1 MANGPTRFTCAC
13 RWSVAASEAAYP
25 ALEMKNHLVEA
36 HGVADPDLSS
46 IWESWVTATADI
58 PAPHRETTLEST
70 LPPSR
75 STAAYED
82 LAPDPLA
89 VVMVVC
95 RARRKA
101 LAWFAI
107 GVATFA
113 LGSLSAIAASNSD
126 TGGVIWTGGMLVG
139 AIMFW
144 RSFQLY
150 RAVRPVGVPTTWGGR
165 AVVATGAAACLA
177 LGIGALNATGTPA
190 PVPPATDAGSC
201 WTDTGGGHVSAVPCE
216 SEHDYRVTSVV
227 SDSSLCPQGSQSYV
241 ELSPLWLGC
250 LVDD

>member
-25 ALEMKNHLVEA
+25 ALEMRNHLVEV
-36 HGVADPDLSS
+36 HGIGDPDLSS
-46 IWESWVTATADI
+46 IWESWVTATADV
-58 PAPHRETTLEST
+58 PTLDREAALAST
-70 LPPSR
+70 PPSEL
-75 STAAYED
+75 TAEFDD

-89 VVMVVC
+89 IVMAVYG
-95 RARRKA
+95 ARRRA

-107 GVATFA
+107 GDATFV
-113 LGSLSAIAASNSD
+113 LGCLTAIAASNSD
-126 TGGVIWTGGMLVG
+126 SGGVIWTGGMLVG

-144 RSFQLY
+144 RSFHLY
-150 RAVRPVGVPTTWGGR
+150 RAVRPAGVPTTGVGR

-177 LGIGALNATGTPA
+177 LGIGALNAMGTPA
-190 PVPPATDAGSC
+190 PTPPATDAGSC
-201 WTDTGGGHVSAVPCE
+201 WSDTGGGHVSPVPCQ

-227 SDSSLCPQGSQSYV
+227 SDSSLCPQESQSYV
-241 ELSPLWLGC
+241 ELSPLRLGC